1 MDQKAILLTIIGMA
15 LVTAAS
21 RLLPVLVLSQRK
33 LPEPVEAWLRYVPV
47 AVLSA
52 MLLPSIL
59 LVDGRID
66 LGAGNLFL
74 WAAIP
79 TLLVGWKTRSL
90 SGAVITGMAIVA
102 LARLLG
108 A

>member
-1 MDQKAILLTIIGMA
+1 MDQKTILLTIIGMA
-15 LVTAAS
+15 FVTAIP
-21 RLLPVLVLSQRK
+21 RMLPVLALSQRK
-33 LPEPVEAWLRYVPV
+33 LPEPVEAWLRYVPA

-66 LGAGNLFL
+66 LSASNLFL

-90 SGAVITGMAIVA
+90 FAAVITGMALVA
-102 LARLLG
+102 LARLVG